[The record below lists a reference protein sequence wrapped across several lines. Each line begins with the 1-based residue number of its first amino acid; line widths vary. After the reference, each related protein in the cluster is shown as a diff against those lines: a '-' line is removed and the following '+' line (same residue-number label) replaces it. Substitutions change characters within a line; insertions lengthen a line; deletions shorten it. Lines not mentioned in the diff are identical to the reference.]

1 MVKKLLVLMVTTL
14 FALSANAQ
22 FEKDKMYIGGS
33 LTGLNLSYSG
43 STELSLGLQAQAGYM
58 LEDDI
63 MVLAQ
68 AALQLNNLSGSHDSF
83 AVGLG
88 GRYYIEQNGVFLGV
102 NCKFVHANKSYN
114 DIMPGVEVGYA
125 FFLSRTVTV
134 EPAIYYD
141 QSFKSH
147 RDYSTIGLRLGVGI
161 YL

>member
-43 STELSLGLQAQAGYM
+43 STELNLGLQAQAGYM

>member
-43 STELSLGLQAQAGYM
+43 STELNLGLQAQAGYM

-68 AALQLNNLSGSHDSF
+68 AALQLNNQSGSHDSF

-102 NCKFVHANKSYN
+102 NCKFVHAGKSYN

-125 FFLSRTVTV
+125 FFLSRTLTV

>member
-43 STELSLGLQAQAGYM
+43 STELNLGLQAQAGYM

-102 NCKFVHANKSYN
+102 NCKFVHAGKSYN

>member
-1 MVKKLLVLMVTTL
+1 MVKKLLVLMVTMA

-22 FEKDKMYIGGS
+22 FEKD
-33 LTGLNLSYSG
+33 
-43 STELSLGLQAQAGYM
+43 
-58 LEDDI
+58 
-63 MVLAQ
+63 
-68 AALQLNNLSGSHDSF
+68 ALQCNNLSGSHDSF

-88 GRYYIEQNGVFLGV
+88 GRYYIEQNGVFLGA
-102 NCKFVHANKSYN
+102 NCKFVHAGKSYN